1 MATNVD
7 HFDWSMVCYRMLK
20 HRFRGRRKLLIAYDM
35 LVIYRRGEDAVS
47 LAPDVLVSFG
57 VPPGPRASYS
67 VRGEGKPPDVVL
79 EFASP
84 STVKADAGKKKEKYR
99 RMGVR
104 EYWLVDPVGGY
115 HDPRVQG
122 FQLVDGV
129 YERLPWKEGSD
140 GMVAV
145 WSPVLQLEVRF
156 VDGWLRFWDR
166 EKARYVE
173 LPEEEKERLQRG
185 AEARL
190 ENEAEARQR
199 AEARLENEAEA
210 RQRAEARLENEA
222 EARQRA
228 EARLENE
235 AEARQRAEARLEN
248 EAEARQRSEARTRS
262 AERALEAEKRAR
274 KALEES
280 IAQSEAV
287 STSTSDPT

>member
-7 HFDWSMVCYRMLK
+7 HFDWSMVCYRMLM
-20 HRFRGRRKLLIAYDM
+20 HRFRGRGKLLIACDL
-35 LVIYRRGEDAVS
+35 LVSYRRGEVEIA

-67 VRGEGKPPDVVL
+67 VRREGKPPDVVL

-104 EYWLVDPVGGY
+104 EYWLVDPAGGY

-166 EKARYVE
+166 KKARYVE

-185 AEARL
+185 AEAWA
-190 ENEAEARQR
+190 EKEAEARQR
-199 AEARLENEAEA
+199 AEARLEKEAEA
-210 RQRAEARLENEA
+210 RQRA
-222 EARQRA
+222 
-228 EARLENE
+228 
-235 AEARQRAEARLEN
+235 
-248 EAEARQRSEARTRS
+248 EARTRS

-280 IAQSEAV
+280 IAQSEAE
-287 STSTSDPT
+287 STSTRDPT

>member
-1 MATNVD
+1 
-7 HFDWSMVCYRMLK
+7 MLK
-20 HRFRGRRKLLIAYDM
+20 HCFRGRRKLLIAYDM
-35 LVIYRRGEDAVS
+35 LVIYRRGKDAVS

-84 STVKADAGKKKEKYR
+84 STVKADTGKKKEKYR

-104 EYWLVDPVGGY
+104 EYWLVDPEGGY

-185 AEARL
+185 AEAWAEKEAEARRRAEARL
-190 ENEAEARQR
+190 EKEAEARRRAEARLEKEAEARQR
-199 AEARLENEAEA
+199 AEARLENEAEV
-210 RQRAEARLENEA
+210 RQG
-222 EARQRA
+222 
-228 EARLENE
+228 
-235 AEARQRAEARLEN
+235 
-248 EAEARQRSEARTRS
+248 SEARTRS

-274 KALEES
+274 KALEQS

-287 STSTSDPT
+287 STSTRDPT

>member
-7 HFDWSMVCYRMLK
+7 HFDWSMECYRMLK
-20 HRFRGRRKLLIAYDM
+20 HCFRGRRKLLIAYDM
-35 LVIYRRGEDAVS
+35 LVIYRRGKDAVS

-129 YERLPWKEGSD
+129 YERLLWKEGSD

-173 LPEEEKERLQRG
+173 LPEEERERLQRG

-190 ENEAEARQR
+190 ENEAEARHRAEARAENEAEARQR

-210 RQRAEARLENEA
+210 RQRAEAR
-222 EARQRA
+222 
-228 EARLENE
+228 
-235 AEARQRAEARLEN
+235 
-248 EAEARQRSEARTRS
+248 TRS

-274 KALEES
+274 KALEVS
-280 IAQSEAV
+280 IAQSEAE
-287 STSTSDPT
+287 STSTRDPT

>member
-20 HRFRGRRKLLIAYDM
+20 HRFRGRRKLLIACDM
-35 LVIYRRGEDAVS
+35 LVNYRRGEDRIA

-104 EYWLVDPVGGY
+104 EYWLVDPAGGY

-166 EKARYVE
+166 KKARYVE

-185 AEARL
+185 AEAWA
-190 ENEAEARQR
+190 EKEAEARQR
-199 AEARLENEAEA
+199 AEARLEKEAEA
-210 RQRAEARLENEA
+210 RQRA
-222 EARQRA
+222 
-228 EARLENE
+228 
-235 AEARQRAEARLEN
+235 
-248 EAEARQRSEARTRS
+248 EARTRS

-280 IAQSEAV
+280 IAQSEAE
-287 STSTSDPT
+287 STSTRDPT

>member
-156 VDGWLRFWDR
+156 ADGWLRFWDR

-185 AEARL
+185 AEARA
-190 ENEAEARQR
+190 EKEAEARQR
-199 AEARLENEAEA
+199 A
-210 RQRAEARLENEA
+210 
-222 EARQRA
+222 
-228 EARLENE
+228 
-235 AEARQRAEARLEN
+235 
-248 EAEARQRSEARTRS
+248 EARTRS

-280 IAQSEAV
+280 IAQSEAA
-287 STSTSDPT
+287 STSTRDPT